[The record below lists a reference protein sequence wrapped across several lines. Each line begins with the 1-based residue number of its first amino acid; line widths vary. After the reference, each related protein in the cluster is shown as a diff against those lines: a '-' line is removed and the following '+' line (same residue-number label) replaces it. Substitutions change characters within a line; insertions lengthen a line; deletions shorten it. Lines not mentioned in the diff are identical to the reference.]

1 MNHSRHHEQ
10 TPARRPGRPGRR
22 AVPVRTAAR
31 AIAVASAAA
40 SLLAAALAPAPALAQ
55 PVRGATEAAPASERV
70 HQGLAAPTIE
80 TAISAAESK
89 KGTPYGWGGT
99 GPHTFD
105 CSGLVQWSFRQAG
118 VELPRIAHDQVAAGT
133 RIPYSRAR
141 RGDLVYWSDRGGYVY
156 HVGIYLGR
164 GRMIDAP
171 ESGDHVRERDVFH
184 YNLGGAVRL

>member
-1 MNHSRHHEQ
+1 MSHSRHHEQ
-10 TPARRPGRPGRR
+10 IPACRPGRPGRQ

-31 AIAVASAAA
+31 AIALATAF
-40 SLLAAALAPAPALAQ
+40 LLAAALAPAPAL
-55 PVRGATEAAPASERV
+55 GAAAETAPPSDRV
-70 HQGLAAPTIE
+70 HQRLSAPMVE
-80 TAISAAESK
+80 TAIRAAESK

-99 GPHTFD
+99 GPHAFD

-118 VELPRIAHDQVAAGT
+118 VELPRIAHDQVAVGT
-133 RIPYSRAR
+133 RIPYSQAR
-141 RGDLVYWSDRGGYVY
+141 RGDLVYWSDSGGYVY

-184 YNLGGAVRL
+184 HDLGGAVRL